1 MLKNGSRK
9 LNITRDNSKTLNWLV
24 EPSVR
29 KTEHELEFRFDEDL
43 DRQGLI
49 SIQVVGVG
57 AGALVAA
64 LIRDS

>member
-1 MLKNGSRK
+1 MLKNGSWK

-24 EPSVR
+24 EPPVR